1 MTEPSW
7 ERLDSWW
14 RGESERDPEYREEIW
29 PLVLELLDPEPGHR
43 YLDLGCGS
51 GAVMAAL
58 AQRGSRV
65 IGTDISLLLLKEAAG
80 YGPVVRARLPDL
92 GWVAPASFDGV
103 CLSLVLEH
111 IEDETELLAQ
121 AAAAV
126 RAGGVL
132 AAVLNHPVWTA
143 PGSSP
148 MLDDDGEVMWRPGRY
163 FSRGYSDELAGGDS
177 VRFHHRTMADLLNA
191 AATAGWMLERMEER
205 GPSQSAA
212 NNDSLLAKQ
221 RHFPRLLGVRWRL
234 R

>member
-14 RGESERDPEYREEIW
+14 RGESERDPEYRQVIW
-29 PLVLELLDPEPGHR
+29 PLVLELLDPEPDHR

-51 GAVMAAL
+51 GAVMAHL
-58 AQRGSRV
+58 AQRGNWV
-65 IGTDISLLLLKEAAG
+65 VGTDISLLLLKAAAEH
-80 YGPVVRARLPDL
+80 GPVVQARLPDL
-92 GWVAPASFDGV
+92 SWVAPASFDGA

-111 IEDETELLAQ
+111 IEDENELLAQ

-126 RAGGVL
+126 RPGGVL

-163 FSRGYSDELAGGDS
+163 FSRVLGRARRGRLRPFPPPHHGRPTKHGGDGR
-177 VRFHHRTMADLLNA
+177 VDVGADGGA
-191 AATAGWMLERMEER
+191 RSRPGR
-205 GPSQSAA
+205 G
-212 NNDSLLAKQ
+212 KQ
-221 RHFPRLLGVRWRL
+221 
-234 R
+234 